1 MASCRVDE
9 VESALHARYAH
20 RPAMPPTRSRL
31 LLPALLTLGVVAV
44 AGLAGAE
51 VWRAA
56 SANPHLPQWDMAKYG
71 ASGLALADALARLD
85 LATFV
90 ARVWE
95 LDVWP
100 PLFPLVEAAAF
111 LVAGDDGYATP
122 RRLVALLFFLSVL
135 AAAWAA
141 WEIDRLG
148 GAAWGAVSA
157 AIAAALLAASPFLHL
172 FGALT
177 MLEVPGTLL
186 LLASVA
192 CAARWLGTGRP
203 AWWTAACATALALFF
218 TKFNYGLLWI
228 APLLAHEAWRRAGSA
243 AALAREAAA
252 GVRTYR
258 WRRPWPIFVA
268 AALLLIAT
276 IPLTGG
282 WDLTLLGAEVR
293 ATSTGNPLYALL
305 LLTVLRFAVL
315 PGPRRWLLARLRTA
329 PPVWRTALRVLA
341 LPVAVWMLWPEHTKE
356 LLGFVENR
364 SSHLPF
370 AEALLFYP
378 RAFVDR
384 FHASPGLGL
393 AVLATALVVALRLPR
408 LAPARRLVALAM
420 LVGLAALLLHPYK
433 MERFLSPVAPLVWL
447 AAASAFA
454 EAAAQVALR
463 LPRGLGRAVPAVVA
477 FGALALAARAGV
489 DRPQLDAD
497 LALHG
502 VTPAAAP
509 VVEAVAAAAAD
520 APGGSVLV
528 GSWNMLSPGL
538 VEWEMRRRSADATEP
553 AVPELAERLTGGITD
568 PTRLLDR
575 AGRILVL
582 DLPEGAPAWNPAWP
596 PEAGRWNP
604 LRTALAADPRFV
616 LLTDQPFPATGY
628 RLTVYATP
636 RDASTA
642 AYSTVGD
649 RSGTR

>member
-1 MASCRVDE
+1 MRA
-9 VESALHARYAH
+9 
-20 RPAMPPTRSRL
+20 TRSQ
-31 LLPALLTLGVVAV
+31 LLPALVAFGVVAV
-44 AGLAGAE
+44 AALAAGE

-56 SANPHLPQWDMAKYG
+56 SANPNLPQWDMAKYG

-100 PLFPLVEAAAF
+100 PLFPLIEAGAF
-111 LVAGDDGYATP
+111 LVADDGYTTP

-135 AAAWAA
+135 AAGRAA
-141 WEIDRLG
+141 WETERLG
-148 GAAWGAVSA
+148 GAGWGAVSA
-157 AIAAALLAASPFLHL
+157 AIAAALVASSPFLHL
-172 FGALT
+172 FGGLV
-177 MLEVPGTLL
+177 MLEVPGMLL

-192 CAARWLGTGRP
+192 CAARWYATGRP
-203 AWWTAACATALALFF
+203 GWWTAACATALALFF

-228 APLLAHEAWRRAGSA
+228 VPLLGHEAWRRAGSA
-243 AALAREAAA
+243 AALGRGAAA
-252 GVRTYR
+252 GARAYR

-276 IPLTGG
+276 IPLSGG
-282 WDLTLLGAEVR
+282 WDLTVFGAEVR
-293 ATSTGNPLYALL
+293 ATSTGNPLYALFL
-305 LLTVLRFAVL
+305 LAVLRFAVL
-315 PGPRRWLLARLRTA
+315 PAPRRWLLGRLRAA
-329 PPVWRTALRVLA
+329 PPVWRTALLVLA
-341 LPVAVWMLWPEHTKE
+341 LPIAAWMLWPEHTKE

-378 RAFVDR
+378 RTFVER

-408 LAPARRLVALAM
+408 LAPARRLVTLAM
-420 LVGLAALLLHPYK
+420 LVGLAALVLHPYK

-463 LPRGLGRAVPAVVA
+463 LPRGLGRAVPTVVA
-477 FGALALAARAGV
+477 LAALALAARAGV
-489 DRPQLDAD
+489 DRPRLDAD

-509 VVEAVAAAAAD
+509 VVEAVAAAARQS
-520 APGGSVLV
+520 PGGSLLV
-528 GSWNMLSPGL
+528 GAWNMLSPGL
-538 VEWEMRRRSADATEP
+538 VEWEMRRQSAGAAEP
-553 AVPELAERLTGGITD
+553 SLPELPERLAGTGD
-568 PTRLLDR
+568 PARLLDR
-575 AGRILVL
+575 AAARTARLIVL
-582 DLPEGAPAWNPAWP
+582 DLPENAPAWNPAWP
-596 PEAGRWNP
+596 PEAGRWDP
-604 LRTALAADPRFV
+604 LRTALAADPRFISI
-616 LLTDQPFPATGY
+616 TNQPFPATGY

-636 RDASTA
+636 LAQPS
-642 AYSTVGD
+642 SLP
-649 RSGTR
+649 